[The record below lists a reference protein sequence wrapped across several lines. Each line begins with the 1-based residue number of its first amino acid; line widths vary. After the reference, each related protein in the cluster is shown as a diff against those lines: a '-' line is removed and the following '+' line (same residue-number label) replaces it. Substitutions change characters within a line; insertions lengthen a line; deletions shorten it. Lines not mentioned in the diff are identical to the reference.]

1 MFSVVSF
8 VGVFV
13 CLFVCQRENSLT
25 VSDINM
31 KFLLEQART
40 SSKIAAFRC
49 TAAREFLS
57 SSINGRY
64 FCDYKT
70 LWVLFIIVHCLLGVG
85 LIIYVIP
92 GFRRP
97 YA

>member
-57 SSINGRY
+57 SI
-64 FCDYKT
+64 
-70 LWVLFIIVHCLLGVG
+70 VLMGDIFATTKLCGCFLSLCIV
-85 LIIYVIP
+85 
-92 GFRRP
+92 F
-97 YA
+97 